1 MNLPFRNLFARSAP
15 ARLDEKASRTGAL
28 VALFS
33 QGRPRWTPR
42 DYSALAREGYA
53 KNPVAFRSVRMIA
66 EAAANVPLLLYEGAR
81 EHDEHPLLALLSRPN
96 PRQIGA
102 DLIEQLAG
110 YLLVSGNAYLERV
123 CVLDDVRE
131 LHALRPDRMK
141 VIPGAEGWAEAYEYQ
156 AGGSAVRFAMS
167 GLPAPILHLTLFN
180 PLDDHYGMSPLE
192 AAQASLDVHN
202 AASAWNKALL
212 DNAARPSGALVY
224 SAAGGNLSDEQFE
237 RLKAELETHY
247 QGAANAGRP
256 LLLEGGLDWKGLSL
270 SPKDMDF
277 VEAKNIAAREIAL
290 SFGVPPML
298 LGIPGDNTYSN
309 YAEANRAFYRQ
320 TVVPLIA
327 RIATALGHWLGE
339 SFGGD
344 LRIVPDLD
352 EVPALVIEREAL
364 WARIGAAGFL
374 TDDEK
379 RAAAGYE
386 PLPAQSLAPS
396 SLTTLLAKYSPD
408 QPRVPAGNS
417 DGGQWTSGGG
427 GGAAADDEGE
437 RGDQD
442 LLPANAVPNARR
454 REPRRI
460 SRFGKLF
467 EIPSADE
474 ARVQVAENRAN
485 NAMEKVREYDPE
497 WKPKLGLWETVD
509 GYILE
514 LNDHAKQAE
523 VRFVELQDQGV
534 APGRFAAESI
544 PARGPERNFTLWE
557 RVEIDRIGLATG
569 CHTCGT
575 FDPETTSGHFVID
588 HQKPSALN
596 KNGRAQRLYPQ
607 CLRCSWRQGGHVGG
621 LKW

>member
-1 MNLPFRNLFARSAP
+1 MQLPFRNFLRREP
-15 ARLDEKASRTGAL
+15 ARAQENRQEEKASRTGAL

-42 DYSALAREGYA
+42 DYHALAREGYA
-53 KNPVAFRSVRMIA
+53 KNPIAFRSVRMIA
-66 EAAANVPLLLYEGAR
+66 EAAANVRLLLYEGVR

-96 PRQIGA
+96 PRQTGA

-110 YLLVSGNAYLERV
+110 YLLVAGNAYLERV
-123 CVLDDVRE
+123 SVLDEVRE
-131 LHALRPDRMK
+131 LHTLRPDRMK
-141 VIPGAEGWAEAYEYQ
+141 VVPGAEGWAEAYEYRVS
-156 AGGSAVRFAMS
+156 GSSVRFTMS
-167 GLPAPILHLTLFN
+167 ETPAPILHLTLFN

-237 RLKAELETHY
+237 RLKNELESHY

-327 RIATALGHWLGE
+327 RIASALGHWLGE
-339 SFGGD
+339 SFGGN
-344 LRIVPDLD
+344 LRLVPDLD
-352 EVPALVIEREAL
+352 EVPALSIEREAL
-364 WARIGAAGFL
+364 WKRVGEAGFL

-386 PLPAQSLAPS
+386 PLPVSFAPS

-408 QPRVPAGNS
+408 QPRVPAGSS
-417 DGGQWTSGGG
+417 DGGQWAAEGRAGSDSRVLSDENPDELVA
-427 GGAAADDEGE
+427 GAQYAQNQAVVKRSAITGNSTIDRTTVELTVLLARAMDKIDLVPGLSASAYGRLVHAEFADLVRQANIPGVSFADVE
-437 RGDQD
+437 RTFSLRPEAHYGSLESIRTDAI
-442 LLPANAVPNARR
+442 LR
-454 REPRRI
+454 REDGEIIAIYDVKTRNAFVSD
-460 SRFGKLF
+460 SR
-467 EIPSADE
+467 ADE
-474 ARVQVAENRAN
+474 LRMKTQSPDAWV
-485 NAMEKVREYDPE
+485 
-497 WKPKLGLWETVD
+497 
-509 GYILE
+509 IE
-514 LNDHAKQAE
+514 LNI
-523 VRFVELQDQGV
+523 
-534 APGRFAAESI
+534 GRGNNTKF
-544 PARGPERNFTLWE
+544 L
-557 RVEIDRIGLATG
+557 EIY
-569 CHTCGT
+569 
-575 FDPETTSGHFVID
+575 
-588 HQKPSALN
+588 
-596 KNGRAQRLYPQ
+596 RAQKIARIF
-607 CLRCSWRQGGHVGG
+607 
-621 LKW
+621 

>member
-1 MNLPFRNLFARSAP
+1 MHFPFRNFFSRREAVRAG
-15 ARLDEKASRTGAL
+15 AAKASRAGTL
-28 VALFS
+28 IALFS

-42 DYSALAREGYA
+42 DYQALAREGFA
-53 KNPVAFRSVRMIA
+53 KNPIAFRSVRMIA
-66 EAAANVPLLLYEGAR
+66 EAAANVRLLLYEGAR
-81 EHDEHPLLALLSRPN
+81 EHDEHPLLKLLSRPN
-96 PRQIGA
+96 PRQTGA

-123 CVLDDVRE
+123 SVLDEVRE

-141 VIPGAEGWAEAYEYQ
+141 VIPGAEGWAEAYEYRV
-156 AGGSAVRFAMS
+156 GGSSVRFAMNET
-167 GLPAPILHLTLFN
+167 PAPILHLTLFN

-237 RLKAELETHY
+237 RLKGELEAHY

-277 VEAKNIAAREIAL
+277 VEAKHIAAREIAL

-327 RIATALGHWLGE
+327 RIASALGHWLGE
-339 SFGGD
+339 SFGGN
-344 LRIVPDLD
+344 LRLAPDLD
-352 EVPALVIEREAL
+352 EVPALSIEREAL
-364 WARIGAAGFL
+364 WKRVGEAEFL

-379 RAAAGYE
+379 RAATGYE
-386 PLPAQSLAPS
+386 PLPAS

-417 DGGQWTSGGG
+417 DGGQWTSGGYA
-427 GGAAADDEGE
+427 GGAGDDDEE
-437 RGDQD
+437 GDQE
-442 LLPANAVPNARR
+442 LLPENA
-454 REPRRI
+454 I
-460 SRFGKLF
+460 SVG
-467 EIPSADE
+467 
-474 ARVQVAENRAN
+474 
-485 NAMEKVREYDPE
+485 
-497 WKPKLGLWETVD
+497 
-509 GYILE
+509 
-514 LNDHAKQAE
+514 
-523 VRFVELQDQGV
+523 
-534 APGRFAAESI
+534 
-544 PARGPERNFTLWE
+544 
-557 RVEIDRIGLATG
+557 
-569 CHTCGT
+569 
-575 FDPETTSGHFVID
+575 
-588 HQKPSALN
+588 
-596 KNGRAQRLYPQ
+596 AQRLMTVDAIARDPRINRASLTLLKALADAMDRVGPAPELSPSQYGILVHSEFANLVRERGIEGIELIDIERSFGPLGPTHYGASGSVRPDLI
-607 CLRCSWRQGGHVGG
+607 LRNPSGEIITIYDVKTGEKG
-621 LKW
+621 LKQDRADRLRLLTGAGPNVPVFELHPYRILDFKGYYRRRYERR

>member
-96 PRQIGA
+96 PRQTGA

-156 AGGSAVRFAMS
+156 AGGSAVRFTMS
-167 GLPAPILHLTLFN
+167 ALPAPILHLTLFN

-237 RLKAELETHY
+237 RLKAELEAHY

-364 WARIGAAGFL
+364 WARIGAASFL

-386 PLPAQSLAPS
+386 PLPAQSPAPS
-396 SLTTLLAKYSPD
+396 SLTTLRAKYSPD

-427 GGAAADDEGE
+427 GGAAADDSRVLSDANPEELVPGAQYAQADSDADRRYSINLEEEDKRGGHGKEKHVGKTDEELLEVLRKDWIRRHTPNLEITVFQEAEGSFNSLME
-437 RGDQD
+437 ANDIVNQALRRNKSLVD
-442 LLPANAVPNARR
+442 LVAT
-454 REPRRI
+454 
-460 SRFGKLF
+460 GKL
-467 EIPSADE
+467 DE
-474 ARVQVAENRAN
+474 ARF
-485 NAMEKVREYDPE
+485 
-497 WKPKLGLWETVD
+497 
-509 GYILE
+509 
-514 LNDHAKQAE
+514 H
-523 VRFVELQDQGV
+523 
-534 APGRFAAESI
+534 
-544 PARGPERNFTLWE
+544 
-557 RVEIDRIGLATG
+557 
-569 CHTCGT
+569 
-575 FDPETTSGHFVID
+575 
-588 HQKPSALN
+588 
-596 KNGRAQRLYPQ
+596 QRLGYPTGREAFRSNGDSEPYIRSTYGVYIIIKRD
-607 CLRCSWRQGGHVGG
+607 LSSPRGYRVHTAYPVNR
-621 LKW
+621 